1 MAVKGPVVWRVV
13 AMAFFPAV
21 LTTGMFSEAPA
32 ADPPKAWFRPPKLA
46 IMTGFIKEP
55 LKPFSIEQWN
65 KGLGNRLDADRWVT
79 EFKQSGASYLI
90 FYDKWI
96 DGLVFH
102 DTKTTA
108 FRTHRDLVR
117 QVADACHRANL
128 PLVFY
133 FNAISDGNPEFDPWC
148 VRGRDGVPLVFAPMW
163 PTRVQTLHSPFRRVS
178 VEQVRELVTQ
188 YGRIDGFWLDIF
200 SERLDTSSPF
210 VAQAYQ
216 KMFGEPFDRAS
227 GSRLHEFQCRTL
239 EGYLE
244 EVQAMVRKH
253 QPECI
258 WTSNGAAPAMLESGL
273 WARRVG
279 DRLDYGSVEGHQ
291 LDAVDRLARDAWVN
305 PKPVEIGV
313 LLNSSWF
320 TPMEDAPPPLGM
332 SVRRAIAT
340 VAVGVCQGATV
351 YLALTP
357 GHSGQLGDDL
367 KAAKAVGAWFKSTEP
382 VLKDAQPYA
391 DAGVVLGTPA
401 VDGPG
406 FGGADALWTRFLAA
420 PRGTIDGAI
429 AVSRSLEQAG
439 VPARMLYHRNGQ
451 GSWPASLAGLRVVLL
466 PECAP
471 LDDAHLD
478 ELRRYVREGGRLVAF
493 GHASTLDAAGS
504 RRKDYALADLF
515 GAHCQGEASFPI
527 DQPATVRVDS
537 EWSPQFAGR
546 NLIDGQAATAWA
558 SADAPMP
565 HWAEITL
572 PKSVDVARIEL
583 ASRHADGF
591 YLVSDFDVEALVDNA
606 WKPLKAVR
614 GAQTAK
620 VSVPLDKPVR
630 TDRVRVTVRRE
641 YYDGKERR
649 LADVESI
656 RILDPAGRNWATDQ
670 MERILLTP
678 TAEGGELTR
687 ALAGQALDCLPMVVR
702 VRPTTA
708 EVLAR
713 AAGPDRPP
721 VVLRNRVGQGE
732 AILIAASEASF
743 DGNPAFWSTLGR
755 LVLGEPT
762 LECDKPDR
770 YRVILTR
777 CGPAHA
783 LHVIDRLD
791 ASPEPVT
798 ISLLSDRFPNRRAIT
813 LLGSASPL
821 PTTQAG
827 GRLTVTLRPDPVATV
842 VLP

>member
-1 MAVKGPVVWRVV
+1 
-13 AMAFFPAV
+13 
-21 LTTGMFSEAPA
+21 
-32 ADPPKAWFRPPKLA
+32 
-46 IMTGFIKEP
+46 MTGFIKEP
-55 LKPFSIEQWN
+55 LKPHTIPQWD
-65 KGLGNRLDADRWVT
+65 KGLGNRLDADRWVAD
-79 EFKQSGASYLI
+79 FKQAGATYLI

-108 FRTHRDLVR
+108 FKTHRDFVR
-117 QVADACHRANL
+117 QVAEACHRGGL

-133 FNAISDGNPEFDPWC
+133 FNAISDGNPQFDPWC
-148 VRGRDGVPLVFAPMW
+148 VRGRDNVPLVFAPMW

-200 SERLDTSSPF
+200 GERLDTSSPF

-216 KMFGEPFDRAS
+216 KMFGEPFDRA
-227 GSRLHEFQCRTL
+227 GGARLNEFQCRTL

-244 EVQAMVRKH
+244 EVQAMVRRH
-253 QPECI
+253 QPECV
-258 WTSNGAAPAMLESGL
+258 WTSNGAAPAMLDSGL

-291 LDAVDRLARDAWVN
+291 LDAVDRMARDAWIN

-320 TPMEDAPPPLGM
+320 TPMEDTPPPLGM

-340 VAVGVCQGATV
+340 VAIGVCQGATV
-351 YLALTP
+351 YMALTP
-357 GHSGQLGDDL
+357 GHSGQFGDDL
-367 KAAKAVGAWFKSTEP
+367 KAAKAVGAWFKSAEP
-382 VLKDAQPYA
+382 VLKSAQPYA
-391 DAGVVLGTPA
+391 DVGIVLGAPA
-401 VDGPG
+401 VAGPG
-406 FGGADALWTRFLAA
+406 LAGANPFWTRFLST

-429 AVSRSLEQAG
+429 AASRSLEKAG
-439 VPARMLYHRNGQ
+439 VFARLLYHRSGQ
-451 GSWPASLAGLRVVLL
+451 GSWPASLAGLRAVLL
-466 PECAP
+466 PESAP

-478 ELRRYVREGGRLVAF
+478 ELRQYVRQGGRLIAF
-493 GHASTLDAAGS
+493 GHASMLDAAGS

-515 GAHCQGEASFPI
+515 GAHYQGEASFPI

-537 EWSPQFAGR
+537 EWSPGFAGR

-572 PKSVDVARIEL
+572 AKPVDVARIEL

-591 YLVSDFDVEALVDNA
+591 YLVSDFDVEAHVDNA
-606 WKPLKAVR
+606 WKPLKSVR
-614 GAQTAK
+614 GAQTAR

-630 TDRVRVTVRRE
+630 TGRIRVTVRRE
-641 YYDGKERR
+641 HYDGKERR

-656 RILDPAGRNWATDQ
+656 RILDASGRNWATDHV
-670 MERILLTP
+670 ERIPLTP
-678 TAEGGELTR
+678 TAEAADLTR
-687 ALAGQALDCLPMVVR
+687 ALAGKPLDCLPMVAR

-708 EVLAR
+708 QVLGQVLGR
-713 AAGPDRPP
+713 AAGPEGLP
-721 VVLRNRVGQGE
+721 VILRNRVGQGE
-732 AILIAASEASF
+732 AILVAASEASF
-743 DGNPAFWSTLGR
+743 DGNPAFWTALRR

-762 LECDKPDR
+762 LACDKPDR

-777 CGPAHA
+777 CGTAYA

-791 ASPEPVT
+791 AKPEPVT
-798 ISLLSDRFPNRRAIT
+798 ISLLPARFPGLRTVT
-813 LLGSASPL
+813 LLGSDPPL
-821 PTTQAG
+821 STTQAG
-827 GRLTVTLRPDPVATV
+827 GRLTLVVRPDPVATV
-842 VLP
+842 VLR